1 MVSGPGPALIGLGVA
16 TLRVDPRG
24 RAISQFCS
32 LFGSLGTA
40 LRNHLLLRNNAT
52 VFGAKRP
59 SLTPAIL
66 LMALLMTSVSPAF
79 AKTKP
84 GDTCKKAQQVKVV
97 KNTSLKC
104 VKVGKRLIWREV
116 VSPPVVI
123 PAAEVTPAPSPSPSS
138 SPSAMPS
145 PSPTSSPSPSPTP
158 LDKNPNFTKILWSR
172 LQPDSTY
179 PISRETFTVPSTTP
193 SSWSDI
199 YETRDG
205 ISYKAWQS
213 VAQEIL
219 VGSPRLGKVVVYQG
233 PTTKSP
239 FPDIN
244 SIMSL
249 VSQAFSSAQQ
259 VSNTNVFIYN
269 FSDRQW
275 AHEKYQQIYRD
286 ESERFKYSNG
296 NSVLD
301 NCPVAREVCWAMAFT
316 DSKYDGVMLLGVV
329 ESGSREHQGA
339 TFSAFARRDL
349 GLVVA
354 HEYFHTIQR
363 KIIGENHFRMGGG
376 PPSWFAEG
384 TAVFVENAVVNHR
397 SFDDYMR
404 FRAVDSKL
412 AYPGCEEWGGGCFKI
427 DTETLNKFFQLS
439 NYKNNWGDF
448 PYGMKYEVSSRIIE
462 ILVALKGPNSI
473 IKIYEEMAQNRT
485 FEVAFE
491 RIYGIAYE
499 SATPIITKILTD
511 QYANRK

>member
-1 MVSGPGPALIGLGVA
+1 MADKNLGELTAGDFEEVGKNGAMNRQKSLSCTTIVMLAFVLHGTSLPALGVPKA
-16 TLRVDPRG
+16 
-24 RAISQFCS
+24 
-32 LFGSLGTA
+32 GSL
-40 LRNHLLLRNNAT
+40 
-52 VFGAKRP
+52 
-59 SLTPAIL
+59 
-66 LMALLMTSVSPAF
+66 
-79 AKTKP
+79 
-84 GDTCKKAQQVKVV
+84 CKKAQQVRVVGKV
-97 KNTSLKC
+97 SLKC
-104 VKVGKRLIWREV
+104 VKSGKKFIWKEIR
-116 VSPPVVI
+116 STPVVI
-123 PAAEVTPAPSPSPSS
+123 PAVEVTSFPSPSPIAT
-138 SPSAMPS
+138 PNPIPS

-172 LQPDSTY
+172 VQPDSTY

-193 SSWSDI
+193 SSWSDV

-213 VAQEIL
+213 VAQEI
-219 VGSPRLGKVVVYQG
+219 VVASPRLGKVVIYQG
-233 PTTKSP
+233 PTTKNP

-249 VSQAFSSAQQ
+249 VSQAFSAAQQ

-301 NCPVAREVCWAMAFT
+301 NCPIAREVCWAMAFT
-316 DSKYDGVMLLGVV
+316 DSKSDGVMLLGAI
-329 ESGSREHQGA
+329 ESGSRELQGA
-339 TFSAFARRDL
+339 TFSDFARRNL

-363 KIIGENHFRMGGG
+363 KIIGENWFRKEYT
-376 PPSWFAEG
+376 PPIWFNEG

-412 AYPGCEEWGGGCFKI
+412 AYPGCEEMGGGCFKL
-427 DTETLNKFFQLS
+427 DTETLNRFFQLS

-473 IKIYEEMAQNRT
+473 VKIYEEMSQNLT
-485 FEVAFE
+485 FDLAFE
-491 RIYGIAYE
+491 KVYGISYE
-499 SATPIITKILTD
+499 AAVPVISKILVD

>member
-1 MVSGPGPALIGLGVA
+1 MADNNLGKLTAGDFEEVGKNGAMNRQKSLSWTTIVMLAFVLLGTSLPALGVPKA
-16 TLRVDPRG
+16 
-24 RAISQFCS
+24 
-32 LFGSLGTA
+32 GSL
-40 LRNHLLLRNNAT
+40 
-52 VFGAKRP
+52 
-59 SLTPAIL
+59 
-66 LMALLMTSVSPAF
+66 
-79 AKTKP
+79 
-84 GDTCKKAQQVKVV
+84 CKKAQQVRVV
-97 KNTSLKC
+97 GNVSLKC
-104 VKVGKRLIWREV
+104 VKSGKRFVWKEIR
-116 VSPPVVI
+116 STPVVV
-123 PAAEVTPAPSPSPSS
+123 PAVEVTPSPSPS
-138 SPSAMPS
+138 PSATPNPIPS

-172 LQPDSTY
+172 VQPDSTY

-213 VAQEIL
+213 VAQEIA
-219 VGSPRLGKVVVYQG
+219 VGSPRLGKVVIYQG

-249 VSQAFSSAQQ
+249 VSQAFSAAQQ

-301 NCPVAREVCWAMAFT
+301 NCPIAREVCWAMAFT

-363 KIIGENHFRMGGG
+363 KIIGENWFRMEYT
-376 PPSWFAEG
+376 PPIWFNEG

-397 SFDDYMR
+397 SFDEYMR

-448 PYGMKYEVSSRIIE
+448 PSGMKYEVSSRIIE

-491 RIYGIAYE
+491 RVFGIPYAV
-499 SATPIITKILTD
+499 ATPIITKVLVD
-511 QYANRK
+511 QFESRK